1 MNTHSTY
8 TLLIRSNEPGRNIM
22 ETAIYALLS
31 ACVMVSIVQFAQ
43 QPNKLPRLS
52 QHALVHHRGT

>member
-31 ACVMVSIVQFAQ
+31 ACVVVSIVQFAQ
-43 QPNKLPRLS
+43 QPNKLPHLS
-52 QHALVHHRGT
+52 RHALEHHLGT